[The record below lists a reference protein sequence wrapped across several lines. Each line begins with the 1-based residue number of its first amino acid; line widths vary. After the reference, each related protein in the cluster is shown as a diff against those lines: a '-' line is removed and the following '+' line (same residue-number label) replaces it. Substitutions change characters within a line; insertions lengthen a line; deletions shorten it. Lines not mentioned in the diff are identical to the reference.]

1 LTIPNCIAE
10 DLRTTIEKM
19 IKTFSN
25 ITRVIREKRKIDFNG
40 IRKIEITYNSK
51 MNTYHP
57 HIHTLH
63 SGSCG
68 NLFIQEWLKRYPDA
82 SIKAQDT
89 RQATEGSVNELFK
102 YTTKILIKDSIDK
115 NTIEVFLP
123 AIDTIM
129 ISMHKKRSFQTFG
142 KMKMITEDVEE
153 LQTEEYSYLDD
164 EYYTYYNWN
173 DENWLDYY
181 TADALSQF
189 KPPPIKFKFYE

>member
-1 LTIPNCIAE
+1 
-10 DLRTTIEKM
+10 M
-19 IKTFSN
+19 IKSSSN
-25 ITRVIREKRKIDFNG
+25 ITRVIREKKKIEFNG

-57 HIHTLH
+57 HIHILH

-68 NLFIQEWLKRYPDA
+68 NMFIQEWLKRFPDA

-102 YTTKILIKDSIDK
+102 YTTKILVKDSIDK

-129 ISMHKKRSFQTFG
+129 IAMQNKRSFQTFG

-153 LQTEEYSYLDD
+153 LQSEEYSYLDE
-164 EYYTYYNWN
+164 EYCTYYVW
-173 DENWLDYY
+173 DSENWIDFYNEE
-181 TADALSQF
+181 ALTTF